1 VAILDLI
8 EFPDESGS
16 EMVHR
21 VPEYGSGEFRLGS
34 QLVVRESQAAIFFRD
49 GKALDVFTAG
59 RHTLSTNNIPILSSL
74 FGIPFGGKSPF
85 RAEVMFVSLREFIDM
100 KWGTPQPILFRDTD
114 LGMVRLRAFGSYS
127 MQIADPQLFVNKIV
141 GQQGVYDTGQI
152 QDYLRNTIVQ
162 NLTTIL
168 GQLMKS
174 ILDLPSQYNNIASAT
189 RAAVMSEYGNL
200 GLQLRG
206 FQVAAITPPEEVQKF
221 IDQRSS
227 MGALGNMQ
235 QYMQFQT
242 AQALRDAANN
252 PGEMGGAQ
260 GAGLGAGM
268 GVGMG
273 MAMAEQMRQAMQPQ
287 QGQYPPQQGNP
298 QQQGYQQPQGQAPQG
313 SPGGAPGAG
322 PKFCPECG
330 TPTNGAKFCSNC
342 GHKLIP

>member
-1 VAILDLI
+1 MAILDLI
-8 EFPDESGS
+8 EFPDESGQ

-85 RAEVMFVSLREFIDM
+85 RAEVYFVSLREFIDM

-127 MQIADPQLFVNKIV
+127 LQIADPQLFVNKIV
-141 GQQGVYDTGQI
+141 GQQGVYDTTQI
-152 QDYLRNTIVQ
+152 QDYLRNAIVQ

-168 GQLMKS
+168 GQMMQS
-174 ILDLPSQYNNIASAT
+174 ILDLPAQYNNIAAAT
-189 RAAVMSEYGNL
+189 RAAVLADFTTL

-206 FQVAAITPPEEVQKF
+206 FQLASVTPPEEVQKY

-227 MGALGNMQ
+227 MGAIGNMN
-235 QYMQFQT
+235 QYTQFQT
-242 AQALRDAANN
+242 AQAIRDAANN
-252 PGEMGGAQ
+252 PGGAGEAQ
-260 GAGLGAGM
+260 GTGLGAGLGM
-268 GVGMG
+268 GMG
-273 MAMAEQMRQAMQPQ
+273 MAMAEQMRQSMQGGNANQGGQ
-287 QGQYPPQQGNP
+287 QGGAAA
-298 QQQGYQQPQGQAPQG
+298 APTG
-313 SPGGAPGAG
+313 GGATDGGSG

-330 TPTNGAKFCSNC
+330 QPVTPGAKFCQNC
-342 GHKLIP
+342 GHQLIP

>member
-1 VAILDLI
+1 MAILDLI
-8 EFPDESGS
+8 EFPDESGQ
-16 EMVHR
+16 ELVHR

-59 RHTLSTNNIPILSSL
+59 RHTLSTNNIPILSNL

-85 RAEVMFVSLREFIDM
+85 RAEVVFVSLREFIDM

-127 MQIADPQLFVNKIV
+127 FQIADPQLFVNKIV

-152 QDYLRNTIVQ
+152 QDYLRNAIVQ

-168 GQLMKS
+168 GQMMQS
-174 ILDLPSQYNNIASAT
+174 ILDLPAQYNNIAAAT
-189 RAAVMSEYGNL
+189 RAAVLADFTAL

-206 FQVAAITPPEEVQKF
+206 FQLASITPPEEVQKY

-227 MGALGNMQ
+227 MGAIGNMN
-235 QYMQFQT
+235 QYTQFQT
-242 AQALRDAANN
+242 AQAIRDAANN
-252 PGEMGGAQ
+252 PGGAGEAQ
-260 GAGLGAGM
+260 GTGLGAGLGM
-268 GVGMG
+268 GMG
-273 MAMAEQMRQAMQPQ
+273 MAMAEQMRQSMQGGTANQ
-287 QGQYPPQQGNP
+287 NSSANQGG
-298 QQQGYQQPQGQAPQG
+298 PQGGTPSIPTG
-313 SPGGAPGAG
+313 GGAAGGNG

-330 TPTNGAKFCSNC
+330 QPTTPGAKFCQNC
-342 GHKLIP
+342 GYKLIP

>member
-1 VAILDLI
+1 MAILDLI
-8 EFPDESGS
+8 EFPDESGQ

-21 VPEYGSGEFRLGS
+21 APEYGSGEFRLGS

-49 GKALDVFTAG
+49 GKALDVFSAG
-59 RHTLSTNNIPILSSL
+59 RHTLSTNNIPILSNL

-85 RAEVMFVSLREFIDM
+85 RAEVYFVSLREFIDM

-152 QDYLRNTIVQ
+152 QDYLRNSIVQ

-168 GQLMKS
+168 GQMMQS
-174 ILDLPSQYNNIASAT
+174 ILDLPAQYNNIAAAT
-189 RAAVMSEYGNL
+189 RASVLADFTTL

-206 FQVAAITPPEEVQKF
+206 FQLTSVTPPEEVQKY

-227 MGALGNMQ
+227 MGAIGNMN
-235 QYMQFQT
+235 QYTQFQT
-242 AQALRDAANN
+242 AQAIRDAANN
-252 PGEMGGAQ
+252 PGGAGEAQ
-260 GAGLGAGM
+260 GTGLGAGLGM
-268 GVGMG
+268 GMG
-273 MAMAEQMRQAMQPQ
+273 MAMAEQLRQSMQGNDQPQ
-287 QGQYPPQQGNP
+287 GGG
-298 QQQGYQQPQGQAPQG
+298 QQQGGGAPQAQAPQG
-313 SPGGAPGAG
+313 GQGTVSGG

-330 TPTNGAKFCSNC
+330 QPVAPGAKFCGNC